1 MNYCP
6 QKLFLPSLR
15 EKVVISGVKA
25 IRAFAFAG
33 CLGISQVIIGDDV
46 EKIGEGAFFA
56 CVGLNS
62 VTIGKNVRAI
72 GDNAFGGCTGLIS
85 VYNKSSLKIVKGKDC
100 FGQVAYYA
108 RRVYCDKT

>member
-56 CVGLNS
+56 
-62 VTIGKNVRAI
+62 
-72 GDNAFGGCTGLIS
+72 
-85 VYNKSSLKIVKGKDC
+85 
-100 FGQVAYYA
+100 
-108 RRVYCDKT
+108 